1 MNRKYIA
8 VISSLV
14 LVLCVAVCFGIIKSG
29 NSDINTDRAEN
40 AEKAFV
46 RVTESTAEPS
56 FEVRRNG
63 EKIGVYESVTDELYM
78 SIDTYIFT
86 LPETDRGMLENGFE
100 VEKGEIIHVVEDY
113 TG

>member
-14 LVLCVAVCFGIIKSG
+14 LVLCVAVCLGIIKSG
-29 NSDINTDRAEN
+29 NSDINVEN

-46 RVTESTAEPS
+46 KVTESTAEPS